1 MEADQDRLLAELHE
15 LERRSET
22 VSIVIISFK

>member
-22 VSIVIISFK
+22 VSTVTLFQ